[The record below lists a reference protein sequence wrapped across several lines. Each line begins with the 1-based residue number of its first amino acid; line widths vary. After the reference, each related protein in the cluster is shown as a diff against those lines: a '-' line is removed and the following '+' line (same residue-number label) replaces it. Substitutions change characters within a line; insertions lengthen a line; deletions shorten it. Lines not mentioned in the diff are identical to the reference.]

1 MNSQQPAEGILIHRD
16 YGHAKLYQTVCQCFS
31 KDCDHH
37 ISVEADDATVNVTI
51 STEQKTNF
59 WDKTRWHYIWTLL
72 IKGRIQ
78 QEGTI
83 VLSKQQALNY
93 ASVLQSA
100 VKDVEEFQR
109 ERLDK

>member
-1 MNSQQPAEGILIHRD
+1 
-16 YGHAKLYQTVCQCFS
+16 
-31 KDCDHH
+31 
-37 ISVEADDATVNVTI
+37 VTI
-51 STEQKTNF
+51 STQQKTNF

-78 QEGTI
+78 QESTI
-83 VLSKQQALNY
+83 ILSKQQAFNY

-109 ERLDK
+109 ERLDQ

>member
-1 MNSQQPAEGILIHRD
+1 LNSQQPAEGILIHRD

-109 ERLDK
+109 ERLNQ

>member
-1 MNSQQPAEGILIHRD
+1 VNSQQPAEGILIHRD
-16 YGHAKLYQTVCQCFS
+16 FGNVKLYQSVCQCF
-31 KDCDHH
+31 DNECNHY
-37 ISVEADDATVNVTI
+37 ISVEADDTTVNVTI

-59 WDKTRWHYIWTLL
+59 WDKTRWYHIWTLL
-72 IKGRIQ
+72 TKGHIK

-83 VLSKQQALNY
+83 ILSKQQAFNY

-109 ERLDK
+109 ERLNQ

>member
-1 MNSQQPAEGILIHRD
+1 LNSQQPAEGILIHRD

>member
-16 YGHAKLYQTVCQCFS
+16 FGNTKLYQSVCQCFDN
-31 KDCDHH
+31 DCNHY
-37 ISVEADDATVNVTI
+37 ISVEADDTTVNVTI

-59 WDKTRWHYIWTLL
+59 WDKTRWFHIWTLL
-72 IKGRIQ
+72 TKGHIK

-83 VLSKQQALNY
+83 ILSKQQAFNY
-93 ASVLQSA
+93 SNVLQSA

>member
-1 MNSQQPAEGILIHRD
+1 VNAQTPAEGILLQRD
-16 YGHAKLYQTVCQCFS
+16 FGNAKLYQVVCQCLND
-31 KDCDHH
+31 DCNHN
-37 ISVEADDATVNVTI
+37 ISVEADDSTIDITI

-59 WDKTRWHYIWTLL
+59 WNRTRWHHIWTLL
-72 IKGRIQ
+72 TKGYIQ
-78 QEGTI
+78 QESTI
-83 VLSKQQALNY
+83 ILSKQQAFNY

>member
-78 QEGTI
+78 QESTI

-109 ERLDK
+109 ERLNQ

>member
-109 ERLDK
+109 ERLNQ

>member
-1 MNSQQPAEGILIHRD
+1 LNAQTPAEGILIHRD
-16 YGHAKLYQTVCQCFS
+16 FGNTKLYQSVCQCFDN
-31 KDCDHH
+31 DCNHY
-37 ISVEADDATVNVTI
+37 ISVEADDSTVNVTI

-59 WDKTRWHYIWTLL
+59 WDKTRWHHIWTLL
-72 IKGRIQ
+72 TKGHIK

-83 VLSKQQALNY
+83 ILSKQQAFNY

-100 VKDVEEFQR
+100 IKDVEEFQR

>member
-1 MNSQQPAEGILIHRD
+1 MTPQTPAEGILIHRD
-16 YGHAKLYQTVCQCFS
+16 FGNVKLYQSVCQCFDN
-31 KDCDHH
+31 DCNHY
-37 ISVEADDATVNVTI
+37 ISVEADDTTVNVTI

-59 WDKTRWHYIWTLL
+59 WDKTRWYHIWTLL
-72 IKGRIQ
+72 TKGHVK

-83 VLSKQQALNY
+83 ILSKQQAFNY

-109 ERLDK
+109 ERLNQ